1 MKRRALAGAAVCLG
15 GLLALRLWVLEPIMV
30 SSDSMEPTVSAGS
43 FVWLDKASPGLTG
56 VHPGQ
61 LVVFRGPDDAEMP
74 NDVVLLKRVVAKGG
88 QTVSMRDGQ
97 LYVDGKPSQEP
108 FVDQRTIDGVYF
120 GTVTVPEG
128 ELFVLGDNRET
139 SIDSRDFGPIPASG
153 VIGTVLGSG

>member
-1 MKRRALAGAAVCLG
+1 MKWRALASTAVLLG

-30 SSDSMEPTVSAGS
+30 GSDSMEPTVAAGS
-43 FVWLDKASPGLTG
+43 FVWLDKVSPGLTG

-74 NDVVLLKRVVAKGG
+74 NNVVLLKRVVAKGG

-97 LYVDGKPSQEP
+97 LYVDGNPSLEP

-120 GTVTVPEG
+120 GAVTVPEG
-128 ELFVLGDNRET
+128 ELFVLGDNRER

-153 VIGTVLGSG
+153 VIGTVLGTN